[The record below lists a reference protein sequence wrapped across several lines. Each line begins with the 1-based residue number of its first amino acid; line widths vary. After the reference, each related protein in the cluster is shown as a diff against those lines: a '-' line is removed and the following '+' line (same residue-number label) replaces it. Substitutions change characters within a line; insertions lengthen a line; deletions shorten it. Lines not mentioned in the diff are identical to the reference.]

1 VDINVKV
8 RFESPEIIAALLAF
22 AEALPQMKLAT
33 VLQVNDGQVIEAK
46 GIVNKLEYKN
56 EESAI
61 GEVKDIQVKS
71 IALEEVRAKLAVLS
85 QNGKQAQVKAIIKK
99 FGANKL
105 TEVKAENYEA
115 LLKEAEEL

>member
-33 VLQVNDGQVIEAK
+33 ILQVNEGQVIEAK

-71 IALEEVRAKLAVLS
+71 IALEDVRAKLAVLS

-105 TEVKAENYEA
+105 TEVGAENYEA
-115 LLKEAEEL
+115 LLKEVEGL

>member
-33 VLQVNDGQVIEAK
+33 ILQVNEGQVIEAK

-61 GEVKDIQVKS
+61 GEVKAIQVKS
-71 IALEEVRAKLAVLS
+71 IALEDVRAKLAVLS

-105 TEVKAENYEA
+105 TEVGAENYEA
-115 LLKEAEEL
+115 LLKEVEGL

>member
-33 VLQVNDGQVIEAK
+33 ILQVNEGQVIEAK

-71 IALEEVRAKLAVLS
+71 IALEDVRAKLAVLS

-105 TEVKAENYEA
+105 TEVGAENYEA
-115 LLKEAEEL
+115 LLKEAEGL

>member
-1 VDINVKV
+1 MDINVKV

-33 VLQVNDGQVIEAK
+33 ILQVNEGQVIEAK
-46 GIVNKLEYKN
+46 GIVNKLEYEN

-61 GEVKDIQVKS
+61 GKVKDIQVKS
-71 IALEEVRAKLAVLS
+71 IVLEDVRAKLAVLS
-85 QNGKQAQVKAIIKK
+85 QNGKQAQVKAIIQK

-105 TEVKAENYEA
+105 TEVGAENYEA
-115 LLKEAEEL
+115 LLKEAEGL